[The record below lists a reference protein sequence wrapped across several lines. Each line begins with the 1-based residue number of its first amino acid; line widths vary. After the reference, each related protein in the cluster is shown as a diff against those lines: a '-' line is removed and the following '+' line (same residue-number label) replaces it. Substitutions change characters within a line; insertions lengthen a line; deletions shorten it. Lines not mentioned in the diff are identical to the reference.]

1 MIQSAESG
9 ESFFQNKSSFVFD
22 HDNLQPLNL
31 DGINEYEDDD
41 DPGFDTYVVEEQN
54 FVASCTE
61 LAETYKFPARAIQ
74 PDSEEQKVFR
84 EKKRA

>member
-74 PDSEEQKVFR
+74 PDSEE
-84 EKKRA
+84 